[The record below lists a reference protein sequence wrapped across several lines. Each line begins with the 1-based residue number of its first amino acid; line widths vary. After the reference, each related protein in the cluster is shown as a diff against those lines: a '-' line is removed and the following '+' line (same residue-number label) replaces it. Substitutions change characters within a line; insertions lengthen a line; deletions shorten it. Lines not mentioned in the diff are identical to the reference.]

1 MPLIGVVA
9 KLSILLSMS
18 TKSCMCV
25 RDQRWDAGGR
35 GAITGKTG
43 RVPS

>member
-9 KLSILLSMS
+9 KLSTLLSMS
-18 TKSCMCV
+18 IKSYTCA

-35 GAITGKTG
+35 VVATGKTG
-43 RVPS
+43 CAP